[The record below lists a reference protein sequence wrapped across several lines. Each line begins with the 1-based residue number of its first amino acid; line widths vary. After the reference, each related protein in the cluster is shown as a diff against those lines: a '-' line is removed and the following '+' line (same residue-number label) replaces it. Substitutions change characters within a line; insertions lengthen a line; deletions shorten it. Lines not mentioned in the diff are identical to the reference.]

1 MNFYSVIFL
10 IFFSIII
17 IIPTANA
24 QLLDNET
31 KQKSVEVTINLT
43 GDVQVMHVI
52 DDLDLPLQIDLIDG
66 TITNLSVKDKEG
78 NNLEYGEMTN
88 NESVMIM
95 PSNQDTIIEY
105 HLADKLILTNNVWT
119 WEFLYLE
126 STAFLF
132 PEEVDLIFVNEKP
145 AYLGE
150 KNGINCHGC
159 QMVLE
164 YSLDEPSIFERV
176 KMKNSEFLIEF
187 RTWAEISK
195 FNFEPSSAEMSFE
208 VTGNNDYV
216 TAMIPADLL
225 SGPYQVLLDEEK
237 IRFHEY
243 INNGTH
249 VWLNIRPQNSGE
261 ISVIGSIVPDIN
273 EFEIDSETQFSVEYL
288 IVGFVISGIVIV
300 GIFFVKR
307 KKN

>member
-10 IFFSIII
+10 IIFSIII

-31 KQKSVEVTINLT
+31 KQKSVEVTIDLT
-43 GDVQVMHVI
+43 GGVHVKHVI
-52 DDLDLPLQIDLIDG
+52 EDLDLPLQIDLIDG
-66 TITNLSVKDKEG
+66 TITNLSVKDKEE

-88 NESVMIM
+88 NKSVIIM
-95 PSNQDTIIEY
+95 PSNHDTIIEY
-105 HLADKLILTNNVWT
+105 NLADKLILTDDVWI

-132 PEEVDLIFVNEKP
+132 PEEVDLIFVNGQP
-145 AYLGE
+145 AYLDE
-150 KNGINCHGC
+150 KSGINCHGC

-164 YSLDEPSIFERV
+164 YSIDEPSKFERV

-187 RTWAEISK
+187 RTWAEISE
-195 FNFEPSSAEMSFE
+195 FNFEPSSAEMSFKII
-208 VTGNNDYV
+208 GNNDFV
-216 TAMIPADLL
+216 TAMIPVDLL
-225 SGPYQVLLDEEK
+225 SDPYQVLLDEEK
-237 IRFHEY
+237 IRFHDY

-249 VWLNIRPQNSGE
+249 VWLNMRPQDSGE

-288 IVGFVISGIVIV
+288 IIGFVISGIVII